1 MPLRP
6 DFSRVSMTLVV
17 TVAIVLSGCSAAPTR
32 PPAVAA
38 VSSANAEL
46 YARLDA
52 DVRQY
57 NDAQNQLE
65 AGDPAAVDARSQAL
79 ADLRIAATACAA
91 RSGCDSA
98 RFIVAYDRLLRV
110 EAGESDTG
118 ATDADDTTTE
128 NGEPS
133 PVLQAVP
140 EAQRSV
146 ALLRNHQLSELI
158 ASNGPIK
165 AALEEW
171 LTQMRPQLINTYI
184 NYQYLR
190 YQMEPAYRK
199 AGLPEALLFGIMA
212 KESAGK
218 VHAVSR
224 AGAAGPLQ
232 FMPAT
237 AAQYGLKVVN
247 GFDQRFDPRMEA
259 LANAEFINQ
268 QLKAFNDNL
277 ELTLAAYNGGPG
289 FIGRLAGPADASFWS
304 PQVYDALPPETREYV
319 PMVLAAAWL
328 YLHPD
333 RYNLKFPRIDGV
345 PGHVSLLAPASLS
358 ELTVCLGQTGGMQD
372 GWFRTLRNLNPQLDP
387 QAVQPAGT
395 KLRIPQQLE
404 SAYAAEC
411 APDSRWTALA
421 DTLHAAAPPPVW
433 AASPPPRREVA
444 ALQRYQVRPGDTL
457 NGIAQRFGCADPLD
471 IARANHLRAPAYMIK
486 PGMDLRVPACSSMPQ
501 RDVAAVRSY
510 RVQPGDTLNGI
521 AQHFGCTDPLDIAR
535 ANDLS
540 APAYM
545 IRPGMDLRVPACGAT
560 TQRDVAAARTYHVQP
575 GDTLSGIAQRFG
587 CQDVASIAQANGLGM
602 PYVITAGMELRLPSC
617 RRG

>member
-212 KESAGK
+212 KESGGR

-224 AGAAGPLQ
+224 SGAAGPLQ

-237 AAQYGLKVVN
+237 GRRFGLGVVD
-247 GFDQRFDPRMEA
+247 GFDQRFDPRLEA
-259 LANAEFINQ
+259 VANAAYINE

-277 ELTLAAYNGGPG
+277 ELTIAAYNGGEG
-289 FIGRLAGPADASFWS
+289 FVSRLAAAHAADASFWNPKIYFTLS
-304 PQVYDALPPETREYV
+304 PETREYV

-328 YLHPD
+328 FLHPE
-333 RYNLKFPRIDGV
+333 RYNLHFPRVDGA
-345 PGHVSLLAPASLS
+345 PGHVDLLAPTSLA
-358 ELTVCLGQTGGMQD
+358 ELTVCLGQAGGMTD
-372 GWFRTLRNLNPQLDP
+372 GWFRTLRNLNPRLDP
-387 QAVQPAGT
+387 QTEQPVGTRIAVPDVLEKPYARSCVSGGPWMKLASDLHDAVLPTPPA
-395 KLRIPQQLE
+395 
-404 SAYAAEC
+404 AF
-411 APDSRWTALA
+411 
-421 DTLHAAAPPPVW
+421 AAARREPK
-433 AASPPPRREVA
+433 PRR
-444 ALQRYQVRPGDTL
+444 YTVRRGDTL
-457 NGIAQRFGCADPLD
+457 FGIAHRFGCDNLHELAS
-471 IARANHLRAPAYMIK
+471 ANRLRAPHYE
-486 PGMDLRVPACSSMPQ
+486 LRP
-501 RDVAAVRSY
+501 
-510 RVQPGDTLNGI
+510 
-521 AQHFGCTDPLDIAR
+521 
-535 ANDLS
+535 
-540 APAYM
+540 
-545 IRPGMDLRVPACGAT
+545 
-560 TQRDVAAARTYHVQP
+560 
-575 GDTLSGIAQRFG
+575 
-587 CQDVASIAQANGLGM
+587 
-602 PYVITAGMELRLPSC
+602 GMELRMPMC